1 MQIRSEIQ
9 IFLDKPTKGEDNYAK
24 GNAFE
29 RMIRNV
35 LESNG
40 YEITSNAN
48 FTNGELDLLCEHI
61 NDKDILFVECKAKER
76 VTFSELHS

>member
-40 YEITSNAN
+40 YEITSNTN
-48 FTNGELDLLCEHI
+48 FTNGEIDLNLMMSLSTAPI
-61 NDKDILFVECKAKER
+61 K
-76 VTFSELHS
+76 